1 MAAELLSFFRPAKS
15 VSGDWSS
22 QEIAEFYRVEAALVQ
37 AGVSVFV
44 DRGVSD
50 EGDPWFVFCRSADG
64 EVIVHFARI
73 SGNYLIAADS
83 IGRPVQGPDFRKV
96 LADFVAI

>member
-15 VSGDWSS
+15 VSGDWST

-37 AGVSVFV
+37 AGASVCV

-50 EGDPWFVFCRSADG
+50 EGDPWFVFCRAVDG

-73 SGNYLIAADS
+73 AGEALPGA
-83 IGRPVQGPDFRKV
+83 
-96 LADFVAI
+96 